1 MGPPRGEG
9 SWGSAGRWG
18 SKGIFISP
26 PSPLGIKAF
35 TSLSVAVGT
44 MGRARGSVAVV
55 KTKGTLVAGGKNWRR
70 GGDRGETRRK
80 ERGEHFSR
88 YQVVALG

>member
-1 MGPPRGEG
+1 MGSPRGEG

-26 PSPLGIKAF
+26 LSPFGIKAF

-44 MGRARGSVAVV
+44 TGCTRGLLAVV
-55 KTKGTLVAGGKNWRR
+55 KTKGMLMADRKNCRR
-70 GGDRGETRRK
+70 GGDHGETRRK
-80 ERGEHFSR
+80 EREHLSW